1 MHGDGSLRGTIAA
14 LSLACALTLG
24 GCSSGGAAELLST
37 AELEE
42 VQQNIPHAREL
53 YAEIVSKY
61 PDSPEAATARARLAA
76 LGSGASGAPAAG
88 QGAAAPAGAGSS
100 TQ

>member
-1 MHGDGSLRGTIAA
+1 MQRCDTLLRSTLVAA
-14 LSLACALTLG
+14 LLAAGLALG
-24 GCSSGGAAELLST
+24 GCAGSGAADLLST

-53 YAEIVSKY
+53 YAEILAKY
-61 PDSPEAATARARLAA
+61 PDSPEAAKARERLAA
-76 LGSGASGAPAAG
+76 LGSGAAGAG
-88 QGAAAPAGAGSS
+88 QGAAAPGGAGSM

>member
-1 MHGDGSLRGTIAA
+1 MQRCDTRLRSTIVAV
-14 LSLACALTLG
+14 LLAVCLALG
-24 GCSSGGAAELLST
+24 GCSGRGAADLLST

-53 YAEIVSKY
+53 YTEIVAKY
-61 PDSPEAATARARLAA
+61 PDSPEAAKARERLAA
-76 LGSGASGAPAAG
+76 LGSGAGAG
-88 QGAAAPAGAGSS
+88 QGAAGAGGAGSI